1 MLENKRL
8 LKIISKNHEFKI
20 LHHEIELEL
29 GRTVSSD
36 QVIDMFASIGISLIQ
51 FGESYEFRKIDF
63 LDKESIRRRID
74 QIEGS
79 SNIKVAVE
87 EIIETTSRFFSNEDL
102 EKYEYSICFAE
113 FQTKGRGRGEN
124 MWLSPYGSGICF
136 SINGFLPYK
145 SSPLGLSI
153 YCGIAIVGILR
164 ELGFKDVSL
173 KWPNDLL
180 HKGKKLGGIL
190 TELTSQHAENYK
202 FNIGIGINYDLGS
215 DLNSME
221 QNLFPPTD
229 LMKIY
234 DGTYISRTEISGIL
248 AKTIIESLMKFNH
261 KSMHESFKS
270 WPELDAL
277 HQKEIKIIDDDQSF
291 SGKNMGIDDTGALL
305 LDESG
310 VMKKIY
316 NGHLVI

>member
-1 MLENKRL
+1 MSVNNLL
-8 LKIISKNHEFKI
+8 LKIINKNHEFKI
-20 LHHEIELEL
+20 RHEEIELEL
-29 GRTVSSD
+29 GRTISSD
-36 QVIDMFASIGISLIQ
+36 QAIDLFASIGISLIQ
-51 FGESYEFRKIDF
+51 SGESYEFRKIDF

-79 SNIKVAVE
+79 SNIQLSVE
-87 EIIETTSRFFSNEDL
+87 QIIETTSRFFSNEDL

-190 TELTSQHAENYK
+190 TELTSQHAENYA

-248 AKTIIESLMKFNH
+248 AKTIIESLKKFNH
-261 KSMHESFKS
+261 KSMQESFKS

-277 HQKEIKIIDDDQSF
+277 HQKEVKIIDDDQSF
-291 SGKNMGIDDTGALL
+291 SGKNIGIDDTGALL
-305 LDESG
+305 LDEG
-310 VMKKIY
+310 GAIKKIY

>member
-1 MLENKRL
+1 MSENKRL

-79 SNIKVAVE
+79 SNIQLSVE
-87 EIIETTSRFFSNEDL
+87 QIIETTSRFFSNEDL
-102 EKYEYSICFAE
+102 EKYEYSICSAE

-190 TELTSQHAENYK
+190 TELTSQHAENYA

-248 AKTIIESLMKFNH
+248 AKTIIESLKKFNH
-261 KSMHESFKS
+261 KSMQESFKS

-277 HQKEIKIIDDDQSF
+277 HQKEVKIIDDDQSF
-291 SGKNMGIDDTGALL
+291 NGKNMGIDDTGALL

-310 VMKKIY
+310 VIKKIY